1 MANRDPAAL
10 FYIDTWLA
18 ATAEMDSDVRGWYLN
33 LILHQFDK
41 KDLPNDVEK
50 LAVLA
55 GVKHSEF
62 ERFKQM
68 LNQVLM
74 QKFKQNEHG
83 RLENAYAKQIIAG
96 RELFKDK
103 RSKSGTIGA
112 IIKTALTIQGFN
124 SEYINRLKLELYEM
138 ESEQLDK
145 HKDKQVL
152 EHLLKLYINGN
163 ENEDE
168 NKDTHNVFGI
178 RLLNTEKDKEDIETS
193 ARVKFSETD
202 IKDFNAH
209 CGAESKE
216 HLHYS
221 EYKRHFRNWLVKRPD
236 LTKPPTKQ
244 IGKGNNKPTAEDY
257 LRILTIAQNGNNAE
271 NNTD

>member
-124 SEYINRLKLELYEM
+124 SEYIKRLKVELYEM

-163 ENEDE
+163 ENEDVNE
-168 NKDTHNVFGI
+168 DIHTVFSA
-178 RLLNTEKDKEDIETS
+178 RLLKSEIDKTAIEVAT
-193 ARVKFSETD
+193 RFLFDKTHLEQ
-202 IKDFNAH
+202 FNASCVTAKKVH
-209 CGAESKE
+209 M
-216 HLHYS
+216 HYS
-221 EYKRHFRNWLVKRPD
+221 EYMKHFRNWISKMSEQGKITPI
-236 LTKPPTKQ
+236 KPQKEKTR
-244 IGKGNNKPTAEDY
+244 ADFY
-257 LRILTIAQNGNNAE
+257 
-271 NNTD
+271 